1 MASQTL
7 ITLPIT
13 GMTCAACERNVTR
26 ALKKPNGVLDV
37 QVNLATE
44 RAFVTI
50 DPAQV
55 TRDALIKAIES
66 AGYGVIDTTAS
77 LAPDDTEAQ
86 ARQAEIDRQTRLV
99 WIGALFTV
107 PLTVLGM
114 TRHFMHDIPFLMD
127 TFPALME
134 DYWLFVFGVLATPVM
149 FVLGKQ
155 YAVSAYRAVR
165 SGTSNMDVLVTLGA
179 GAAYVYGVI
188 VLLGMIFGFSDV
200 VGKNDYFE
208 SAAVILTLIT
218 LGKLLEARAKG
229 RTSQAI
235 KKLMN
240 FTPKTATLLQDGREL
255 ELPIAHL
262 RVGDRVLVR
271 AHSRVPVDGVV
282 VEGSSSVDEAML
294 TGESM
299 PVEKRV
305 GDPAIGGTLNGPG
318 QLVVE
323 ARRVGAE
330 TMLAQIIR
338 LVEEAQ
344 GSKAPIQRVADRV
357 SAVFVPIVLVL
368 ATLTLLGWLTLGGV
382 ALPNAVMNAIT
393 VLVIACPC
401 ALGLATPTA
410 IMVGTGRGAEM
421 GVLFRNS
428 AALEMTHRLNA
439 LVLDK
444 TGTITEGKPAVR
456 CVLPAEGVDAHQLLY
471 WVASAERASEH
482 PIAQA
487 IVAHAQAQGLTLA
500 MPSAF
505 TAHEGRGVSA
515 DVDGVRV
522 WVGSPRWLAQEVSLS
537 PIQAELDR
545 LLAEAQTVVAVRV
558 GDRVAGVLGVADS
571 VKEGAK
577 PAIDALKRLGMQ
589 VMMLTGDNAQ
599 TARAIAEQ
607 VGMTRY
613 TADVLPADKAEAVK
627 AWQDEGRIVGM
638 VGDGVNDAPSL
649 AQAHVGIAI
658 GTGADVA
665 LEAADVTLVRGDL
678 QGVARAIALS
688 KATMRT
694 IYENLFWAFIY
705 NLLLIPVAML
715 GGLQPMFAAAAMAF
729 SSVFVVTN
737 SLRLKRRRL

>member
-1 MASQTL
+1 
-7 ITLPIT
+7 
-13 GMTCAACERNVTR
+13 MTCAACERNVTR
-26 ALKKPNGVLDV
+26 ALKKPDGVLEV

-44 RAFVTI
+44 RAFVTV
-50 DPAQV
+50 DPARAD
-55 TRDALIKAIES
+55 RDALIKAVES

-86 ARQAEIDRQTRLV
+86 ARQAEIARQARLV

-107 PLTVLGM
+107 PLTVLSM

-127 TFPALME
+127 AFPALME
-134 DYWLFVFGVLATPVM
+134 DYWLFIFGALATPVV
-149 FVLGKQ
+149 FVVGKQ

-179 GAAYVYGVI
+179 GAAYVYGIV
-188 VLLGMIFGFSDV
+188 VLLGMLFGFSDL

-229 RTSQAI
+229 RTSEAI
-235 KKLMN
+235 KKLIN
-240 FTPKTATLLQDGREL
+240 FAPKTATLLQDGREI
-255 ELPIAHL
+255 ELAIAHL

-271 AHSRVPVDGVV
+271 ANSRLPVDGVV

-305 GDPAIGGTLNGPG
+305 GDPVIGGTLNGAG
-318 QLVVE
+318 RLVVE

-368 ATLTLLGWLTLGGV
+368 ALLTLLGWLTLGGV
-382 ALPNAVMNAIT
+382 ALPNAMMNAIA

-428 AALEMTHRLNA
+428 AALEMAHRLNA
-439 LVLDK
+439 LILDK
-444 TGTITEGKPAVR
+444 TGTITQGKPAVR
-456 CVLPAEGVDAHQLLY
+456 DVLPAEGMSADDLLR
-471 WVASAERASEH
+471 VAGSVERASEH

-487 IVAHAQAQGLTLA
+487 IVAHAQARGLTLA
-500 MPSAF
+500 TPQDF
-505 TAHEGRGVSA
+505 RTYDGRGVEA

-522 WVGSPRWLAQEVSLS
+522 GVGSPRWLAESVSLA
-537 PIQAELDR
+537 PVQAELDR

-577 PAIDALKRLGMQ
+577 SAIDALKRMGMQ
-589 VMMLTGDNAQ
+589 VMMLTGDNAH

-607 VGMTRY
+607 VGITRY
-613 TADVLPADKAEAVK
+613 TADVLPADKADAVK
-627 AWQDEGRIVGM
+627 AWQAEGRIVGM

-729 SSVFVVTN
+729 SSVFVVMN
-737 SLRLKRRRL
+737 SLRLKGRRV